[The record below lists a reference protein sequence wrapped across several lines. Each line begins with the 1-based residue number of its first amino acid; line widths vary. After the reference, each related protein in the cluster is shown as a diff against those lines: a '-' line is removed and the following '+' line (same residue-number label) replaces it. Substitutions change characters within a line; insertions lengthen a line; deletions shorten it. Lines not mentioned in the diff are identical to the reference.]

1 MTTATLVSVRQLIRE
16 RLAAADEPD
25 PHVVAAQIAE
35 DADDEMARDA
45 LREALVGL
53 VRQQIHENRARR
65 PSAARAGKWGEYA
78 AVLNTVFDQTYS
90 VGPNKWKFLG
100 DFTREDALYVA
111 AGYEARAAA
120 ERAHAER
127 FAALARKLKR
137 GQTARDLDL
146 DVVEGI
152 LYA

>member
-25 PHVVAAQIAE
+25 PHVVAAQIADE
-35 DADDEMARDA
+35 ADDELARDA

-53 VRQQIHENRARR
+53 VRQQIMANRARR
-65 PSAARAGKWGEYA
+65 PSAARAGKWNVYA
-78 AVLNTVFDQTYS
+78 EELNTVFDQSYPTET
-90 VGPNKWKFLG
+90 GWKFLG
-100 DFTREDALYVA
+100 EFTREDALYVA
-111 AGYEARAAA
+111 AGYEARATA